1 MLLYVMLN
9 RRAMTMAHPNPQVI
23 GLLSIMGVTFKP
35 GYNPSIRPCR
45 LTLDNLDYM
54 RGPLLFY
61 LLIFAVHSIGRSLL
75 SFYGFRR

>member
-1 MLLYVMLN
+1 MSN
-9 RRAMTMAHPNPQVI
+9 RHAMTLRDLNLQVI
-23 GLLSIMGVTFKP
+23 GLQSIMGVTFKP

-54 RGPLLFY
+54 HRPLLFY
-61 LLIFAVHSIGRSLL
+61 LLIFAVHYIGRSLL